1 MSARSQPGS
10 SAASAWRT
18 STTWRSATS
27 SSASASRWCREP
39 HRPEGSP
46 VTQRTSRVD
55 ELLREEITR
64 ILARDVEDPDIGFV
78 TVTSVDVTPDLR
90 QASVWV
96 SVIGDEATRKRSLGA
111 LERAM
116 PFVRHE
122 LGPLRLKRIP
132 ELRVKYDD
140 AAERGTRVLRI
151 LDELE
156 TGDAPGDLPIGETL
170 PTPSGRG
177 LSDAAAEE
185 SARRDENRKRR
196 RAAQAKKARNRGH

>member
-1 MSARSQPGS
+1 VS
-10 SAASAWRT
+10 
-18 STTWRSATS
+18 
-27 SSASASRWCREP
+27 
-39 HRPEGSP
+39 
-46 VTQRTSRVD
+46 QRTSRVD

-64 ILARDVEDPDIGFV
+64 ILTREVEDPEIGFV
-78 TVTSVDVTPDLR
+78 TVTSVDVSPDLR
-90 QASVWV
+90 HASVWV
-96 SVIGDEATRKRSLGA
+96 SVIGDEVTRKRSLRA

-132 ELRVKYDD
+132 ELRVRYDD
-140 AAERGTRVLRI
+140 AARRGTRVLRI

-156 TGDAPGDLPIGETL
+156 TGEAPDDLPVGETL

-185 SARRDENRKRR
+185 SARRNANRQRR
-196 RAAQAKKARNRGH
+196 RATQARAGGSPSGKTHGKAHDRGR